1 MKKPKQEYQVED
13 ILDRVNDTE
22 ADNADYRKLAEKWEE
37 MWTLKCFKTT
47 VQQALDENR
56 EQVTLPIPYNV
67 VHLARRLLASNPKI
81 EVPSANI
88 DEDGYRNAAKRERW
102 LSGFWSRANK
112 EQRRIIL
119 ADAAWQVLVRGRF
132 VFEVTWVN
140 DVLPKRLI
148 GRRLPILVRT
158 LDPFNVGVK
167 SGPLWTEYA
176 YHKYTERL
184 SNVKQR
190 YPELDYEA
198 LADGDHRRY
207 LDRERDPDVDVIDYW
222 WTDHVE
228 GDIYRCV
235 LVGDQF
241 AVDPAKT
248 DYPDIP
254 IIQGFGDSAPIEDEE
269 YRSLSILFPIQDLW
283 PYQNRITSAIGT
295 GLMYYLYPIITLMNE
310 NGIDIPDLSLTP
322 GTTTTLPAGTKAE
335 ILRSDMNLPL
345 AQAQMALLDRM
356 SQESTFPGVMYGQAP
371 GELSAGYG
379 VSLLADSAKGRI
391 QQFRTN
397 LESAVEHVNEI
408 ALCLV
413 ETFGEKKGVT
423 VYSKSDKQGKIY
435 HETLTPADID
445 GNYEN
450 IVTLSPAM
458 PTDDIQQ
465 RTMALRE
472 VESGIRSKQTY
483 RDRVPGILFPDD
495 EEVRIAVERTW
506 EDPAFAPK
514 RALSAFQETYP
525 DTWPDMI
532 RNTPLEQI
540 AAKESGIEEPPPGM
554 PPPGGLPPGMPPG
567 MLPPGG
573 PPPGMLPPGMLPPGG
588 PPPGMPPPD
597 MLMAPGLPPEAMG
610 QSPELMGLG
619 PNADPLMYA
628 QLMGQPLS
636 PEDELRQLS
645 GVPPGIMPPGL

>member
-1 MKKPKQEYQVED
+1 MKKEQTYQVED
-13 ILDRVNDTE
+13 ILDRVSDTE

-88 DEDGYRNAAKRERW
+88 DDQGYKAAARRERW
-102 LSGFWSRANK
+102 LSGFWNRANK
-112 EQRRIIL
+112 EQRRLIL

-132 VFEVTWVN
+132 VFEITWVN
-140 DVLPKRLI
+140 DVLPKRLQ

-167 SGPLWTEYA
+167 SGPLYTEYA
-176 YHKYTERL
+176 YHKYCEAT
-184 SNVKQR
+184 SNLRQR
-190 YPELDYEA
+190 YPDINYDKISPA
-198 LADGDHRRY
+198 NGRRHN
-207 LDRERDPDVDVIDYW
+207 ERNAKLDVIDYW
-222 WTDHVE
+222 WTDPRD
-228 GDIYRCV
+228 GDIWRCV
-235 LVGDQF
+235 IVADQF
-241 AVDPAKT
+241 AIEPART

-254 IIQGFGDSAPIEDEE
+254 IIVGYGDSAPIEDAE

-295 GLMYYLYPIITLMNE
+295 GLMYYLYPIITVQNE
-310 NGIDIPDLSLTP
+310 NGMELPDLSLTP
-322 GTTTTLPAGTKAE
+322 GTTTTLPAGTRTD
-335 ILRSDMNLPL
+335 ILRSDLNIPL
-345 AQAQMALLDRM
+345 AQTMLNVIDRM

-371 GELSAGYG
+371 GELQAGYG
-379 VSLLADSAKGRI
+379 VSLLADSARGRI
-391 QQFRTN
+391 QQFRAN

-408 ALCLV
+408 ALALI
-413 ETFGEKKGVT
+413 ETFADKNGVT
-423 VYSKSDKQGKIY
+423 VYSKSEKQNAVY

-458 PTDDIQQ
+458 PSDDVQQ

-472 VESGIRSKQTY
+472 VEAGIRSKQTY

-495 EEVRIAVERTW
+495 EEVRIAVEKAW

-514 RALSAFQETYP
+514 RALQAFQETYP
-525 DTWPDMI
+525 DTWPEMI
-532 RNTPLEQI
+532 RNTPLEPV
-540 AAKESGIEEPPPGM
+540 ARKESGLDAPPPGPPGSPPGLPPGPLPAPPGLPPG
-554 PPPGGLPPGMPPG
+554 PPPSGAELPPGMPPE
-567 MLPPGG
+567 MR
-573 PPPGMLPPGMLPPGG
+573 
-588 PPPGMPPPD
+588 
-597 MLMAPGLPPEAMG
+597 G

-619 PNADPLMYA
+619 PNADPMTYA
-628 QLMGQPLS
+628 ALMGQPMS
-636 PEDELRQLS
+636 PEEELNQLS
-645 GVPPGIMPPGL
+645 GLPPGMIPPMV